1 MGKVKAMYQ
10 EKQEELESQTESLEN
25 DREKLKEAYVLLS
38 SVSKSKIVQGQNL
51 DLAISFVD
59 KIIKE
64 CDIAI
69 DINYA
74 ELDDNPLTTI

>member
-1 MGKVKAMYQ
+1 MGKVKGMY
-10 EKQEELESQTESLEN
+10 EEMKTVLEESTSNLED
-25 DREKLKEAYVLLS
+25 DRNKLKEAYVLLN
-38 SVSKSKIVQGQNL
+38 SVSKAKIVRGPNL
-51 DLAISFVD
+51 DLAISLVD

-64 CDIAI
+64 CDVAI

>member
-69 DINYA
+69 DINYG

>member
-10 EKQEELESQTESLEN
+10 DKKEELEKITMDLEN
-25 DREKLKEAYVLLS
+25 DRNKLKEAYVLLNS
-38 SVSKSKIVQGQNL
+38 LSEAKIVRGPNL
-51 DLAISFVD
+51 DTAISFVD
-59 KIIKE
+59 KTIKE

>member
-10 EKQEELESQTESLEN
+10 EKQEELESKTESLEN

>member
-38 SVSKSKIVQGQNL
+38 SVSKSKIVQGPNL

>member
-1 MGKVKAMYQ
+1 MGKVKAMY
-10 EKQEELESQTESLEN
+10 EEMKTVLEEPTSNLED
-25 DREKLKEAYVLLS
+25 DRNKLKEAYVLLN
-38 SVSKSKIVQGQNL
+38 SVSKAKIVRGPNL
-51 DLAISFVD
+51 DLSISLVD

-64 CDIAI
+64 CDVAI